1 MSASLSKIAFAVGI
15 LPLLYSSLAQSQ
27 SAVAPLSGI
36 VTSVSGTGV
45 AGAKVSVRN
54 LNTGETADTQTD
66 STGSYNLPSLPAGD
80 YEVSVSAEG
89 FDTKVAKVTV
99 TGSAAQTTDFALTAA
114 QPQNPA
120 AAPTDNLPN
129 APSSS
134 KTEPSLEDLGFPKE
148 ASQGDAKQQ
157 ALLDK
162 RTHMLK
168 VHQKLGLIT
177 TIPLVAAIISS
188 AGAGGKQTST
198 SSRWLH
204 VGLGAAAGDMYFTT
218 AYFAIFAPKIQGTP
232 TKGPIRVHKAL
243 AWIHG
248 PGMILTPILGTI
260 AFDQKSRGEKV
271 HGLGAAH
278 MPVALVTAGAYGAA
292 LLAVSVK
299 F

>member
-1 MSASLSKIAFAVGI
+1 MSTRLSKLAFAVGI
-15 LPLLYSSLAQSQ
+15 FPLLFSSLVQSQ
-27 SAVAPLSGI
+27 SAVAALSG
-36 VTSVSGTGV
+36 TVSGPSGTV
-45 AGAKVSVRN
+45 ISAAKVSVKT
-54 LNTGETADTQTD
+54 LNTGETTVAQTD
-66 STGSYNLPSLPAGD
+66 SAGAYNLTALPSGD
-80 YEVSVSAEG
+80 YEISVSAEG
-89 FDTKVAKVTV
+89 FDTKVANVTLAA
-99 TGSAAQTTDFALTAA
+99 GAAQTMDLTLTAA
-114 QPQNPA
+114 LPQNRSTT
-120 AAPTDNLPN
+120 PTDNLPD
-129 APSSS
+129 APSSI
-134 KTEPSLEDLGFPKE
+134 KTAPSLEDLGFPKE

-168 VHQKLGLIT
+168 IHQKLGLIT

-218 AYFAIFAPKIQGTP
+218 AYFAIFAPKIQGTQ

>member
-1 MSASLSKIAFAVGI
+1 MSASLSKFAVAVGI
-15 LPLLYSSLAQSQ
+15 LPFLFTSLAQSQ
-27 SAVAPLSGI
+27 SAVAALSGI
-36 VTSVSGTGV
+36 VTSVSGAAV
-45 AGAKVSVRN
+45 AGAKVSIRN

-66 STGSYNLPSLPAGD
+66 STGSYNLPSLSAGD
-80 YEVSVSAEG
+80 YELSVTAEG
-89 FDTKVAKVTV
+89 FDTKVVKVTV
-99 TGSAAQTTDFALTAA
+99 TGGAGQTNDFALTAA
-114 QPQNPA
+114 QPQNP

-260 AFDQKSRGEKV
+260 AYDQKSRGEKV

>member
-1 MSASLSKIAFAVGI
+1 MNTRLSQLALAVGI
-15 LPLLYSSLAQSQ
+15 LSLLCLPLVQAQS
-27 SAVAPLSGI
+27 AGAALSGI
-36 VTSVSGTGV
+36 VTNASGTAV
-45 AGAKVSVRN
+45 SGAKVSINN
-54 LNTGETADTQTD
+54 L
-66 STGSYNLPSLPAGD
+66 STGDTVNTQADSAGRYNLPDLPAGD
-80 YEVSVSAEG
+80 YELSLSAEG

-99 TGSAAQTTDFALTAA
+99 TAGAAQAADFVLSAA

-120 AAPTDNLPN
+120 AAAPDNLPN

-134 KTEPSLEDLGFPKE
+134 RSEPSLEDLGFPKE
-148 ASQGDAKQQ
+148 ASQGNAKQQ

-218 AYFAIFAPKIQGTP
+218 AYFAIFAPKIAGTP
-232 TKGPIRVHKAL
+232 AKGPIRVHKAL

-248 PGMILTPILGTI
+248 PGMILTPILGAI
-260 AFDQKSRGEKV
+260 AYNQKSRGEKV

-292 LLAVSVK
+292 LLSVSVK